1 MEDCCF
7 GIKKFRKKVSFE
19 EVGEPVILRPLF
31 FALTPGAF
39 NMVFRAKN
47 RLQVRCFSLIPAYI
61 SLMKHAAPS
70 VNALARASGSS
81 GHKNSQVAMDISAKV
96 KYNKAEPLSAV
107 VNETPEK

>member
-7 GIKKFRKKVSFE
+7 GIKKFRKNKKISFE

-31 FALTPGAF
+31 FALTPGTF

-70 VNALARASGSS
+70 VNALARGVGIVRA
-81 GHKNSQVAMDISAKV
+81 
-96 KYNKAEPLSAV
+96 
-107 VNETPEK
+107 